1 MKKILIVLCA
11 VLFIVLGC
19 DLAMMRTEKKTAQE
33 QKKNTLEESGFEEN
47 TLEQIDTLIRGG
59 KTEEALSL
67 LEEGDTESVEYFF
80 LKEMAYIEDGSEEA
94 DKALSELYKEAADLW
109 PEWQHM
115 QKMAG
120 VAALLEGNYESAGY
134 RLVQALRLD
143 MEDGETWYYLGR
155 LAYHEGNYEDMRT
168 YFERALEQ
176 DLSEEKQAEILWYAE
191 QTGDRE

>member
-1 MKKILIVLCA
+1 MKKILIILCA
-11 VLFIVLGC
+11 VLLIVVGC
-19 DLAMMRTEKKTAQE
+19 DLVLMRTGKETARE
-33 QKKNTLEESGFEEN
+33 QKESALTEGTFDEN
-47 TLEQIDTLIRGG
+47 TFEQIDTLIRGG

-67 LEEGDTESVEYFF
+67 LEKGDTESAEYFH

-94 DKALSELYKEAADLW
+94 DEALSRLYKEAADRW
-109 PEWQHM
+109 PEWLHM

-134 RLVQALRLD
+134 RLLQALRLD